1 MSSTNTRTVVLH
13 RLVRQRKLAQIVTDH
28 LSLDF
33 NVVEVATVVH
43 TNNRTNHLRNHDHV
57 AEVSLHRVRTLVLGS
72 LSLLSLNNVNYN
84 THSLAQSLDQRL
96 GLSLQTAAESATRAS
111 LLSHAFP
118 SPYIDQL
125 HQVLRRHIQQFVQI
139 HSTVRELLERSLL
152 LLLSVHLN
160 VVEVATVVHTNNRTN
175 HLGNH
180 DHVTQ
185 VSLHRVR
192 TLVLGSLSLLYLNT
206 GNYNTHS
213 LTQSLDQRL
222 RLSLQTTTESATST
236 SLHIHQYSL
245 NNKPLINTYI
255 NQFHQILRR
264 HIQQLV
270 QIHSTVCELLER
282 SLLLLL
288 SVHFNILILTHCY
301 LPFTHNTSSQPHY
314 THKHA
319 TTIRNHAVSIIL
331 LHTIANT
338 LTSSLMMANGND
350 S

>member
-1 MSSTNTRTVVLH
+1 MNRFKYNSQNKEEIPITNASYSSLLQRNELRRVSSTNTRTVVLH
-13 RLVRQRKLAQIVTDH
+13 RLVRQRELAQVVADH

-33 NVVEVATVVH
+33 NVVEVAAVVH
-43 TNNRTNHLRNHDHV
+43 THHGADHLGNHDHV

-72 LSLLSLNNVNYN
+72 LGLLSLNNVNYN
-84 THSLAQSLDQRL
+84 THSLAQSLDQSLR
-96 GLSLQTAAESATRAS
+96 LSLQTAA
-111 LLSHAFP
+111 
-118 SPYIDQL
+118 
-125 HQVLRRHIQQFVQI
+125 
-139 HSTVRELLERSLL
+139 
-152 LLLSVHLN
+152 
-160 VVEVATVVHTNNRTN
+160 
-175 HLGNH
+175 
-180 DHVTQ
+180 
-185 VSLHRVR
+185 
-192 TLVLGSLSLLYLNT
+192 
-206 GNYNTHS
+206 
-213 LTQSLDQRL
+213 
-222 RLSLQTTTESATST
+222 ESATST

-245 NNKPLINTYI
+245 NNKPPNNTYI

-301 LPFTHNTSSQPHY
+301 LPFTHNTTPSTHY

>member
-1 MSSTNTRTVVLH
+1 MNQFKCNSQNKEEIPITNASYSSLLQRNELRRVSSTNTRTVVLH
-13 RLVRQRKLAQIVTDH
+13 RLVRQRELAQIVTDH

-33 NVVEVATVVH
+33 
-43 TNNRTNHLRNHDHV
+43 
-57 AEVSLHRVRTLVLGS
+57 
-72 LSLLSLNNVNYN
+72 
-84 THSLAQSLDQRL
+84 
-96 GLSLQTAAESATRAS
+96 
-111 LLSHAFP
+111 
-118 SPYIDQL
+118 
-125 HQVLRRHIQQFVQI
+125 
-139 HSTVRELLERSLL
+139 
-152 LLLSVHLN
+152 N

-192 TLVLGSLSLLYLNT
+192 TLVLRSLSLLYLNT

-245 NNKPLINTYI
+245 NNKPLTNTYI
-255 NQFHQILRR
+255 NQFHQILWR

-301 LPFTHNTSSQPHY
+301 HPLTHNTSPSTHY

-331 LHTIANT
+331 LHTITNT